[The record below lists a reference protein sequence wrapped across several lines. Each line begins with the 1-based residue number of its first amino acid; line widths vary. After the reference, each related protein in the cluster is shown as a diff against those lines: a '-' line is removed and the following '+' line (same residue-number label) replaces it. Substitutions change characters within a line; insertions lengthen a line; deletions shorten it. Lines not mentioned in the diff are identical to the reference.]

1 MLLTAFTCLAT
12 ASSKKVK
19 AISVN
24 ELYKMSPVIVR
35 AKVDSIEKV
44 VGIKVAMATVFDTY
58 KGRVNGAKVAFVAQ
72 PTWICDVS
80 SAKKGESVLLYL
92 YPAEPNPPRSEI
104 LDVTGALNHLKQLGQ
119 RLFYVSH
126 SGRGRFQLTKGKF
139 DFTVPVEFV
148 QGNMGDDGW
157 KVNPETGL
165 MNGKLCRL
173 VKKDSY
179 TITLKN
185 MLSYR

>member
-1 MLLTAFTCLAT
+1 MLLAAIICLAT
-12 ASSKKVK
+12 ASFKKVK
-19 AISVN
+19 AITVN

-44 VGIKVAMATVFDTY
+44 VGTRVAMATVFDTF
-58 KGRVNGAKVAFVAQ
+58 KGRVSGAKVAFVAQ
-72 PTWICDVS
+72 PTWECDVS
-80 SAKKGESVLLYL
+80 NAKKGESILLYL
-92 YPAEPNPPRSEI
+92 YPAEPGPPRSEV
-104 LDVTGALNHLKQLGQ
+104 LDVTGAFNHLKQLG
-119 RLFYVSH
+119 RPLFYVSH
-126 SGRGRFQLTKGKF
+126 SGRGRFQLTEGKL

-148 QGNMGDDGW
+148 QSNMSDDSW
-157 KVNPETGL
+157 IVNPETRL
-165 MNGKLCRL
+165 TNGKLCRH

>member
-12 ASSKKVK
+12 ASFKKVK

-24 ELYKMSPVIVR
+24 ELYKMSSVIVR
-35 AKVDSIEKV
+35 AKVDTIEKV
-44 VGIKVAMATVFDTY
+44 VGIRVAMATVLDTF
-58 KGRVNGAKVAFVAQ
+58 KGRVNGARVAFVAQ
-72 PTWICDVS
+72 PTWTCDICN
-80 SAKKGESVLLYL
+80 AKKGEDILLYL
-92 YPAEPNPPRSEI
+92 YPAEPGPPRSEV
-104 LDVTGALNHLKQLGQ
+104 LDVTGAFNHLKQLG
-119 RLFYVSH
+119 RPLFYVSH
-126 SGRGRFQLTKGKF
+126 SGRGRFQLTKGKL

-148 QGNMGDDGW
+148 QSNMGDDGW

-165 MNGKLCRL
+165 LNGKLCRH